1 MAHPEILDTEA
12 KLRERVKELTCLYQA
27 VQIATTQSDAPIGE
41 VLQGIA
47 ELIPPAWQY
56 PDITVGRVVMDDQ
69 SYATRGFRETP
80 FKQSADIV
88 VRGKPRG
95 FIEVVY
101 LEETPELHEGPFLSE
116 ERNLIDALAREVSG
130 IMERHQ
136 ARLEKADLEEQLRHA
151 DRLATLGQLAAG
163 VAHELNEPLGNIL
176 GFAQLA
182 EKVPG
187 VPTTVMEDLQK
198 IVSACLHSR
207 EIIHKLKLSA
217 RQMPPQRQ
225 ETDLNE
231 LITERLLF
239 IESRC
244 IKHGIDIVRNL
255 DSNLPRIVADASQ
268 LHQVLINLMVNA
280 VQAMPDGGKLTIST
294 GMKGDRICLGVE
306 DTGMGISEDALNKI
320 FLPFFTT
327 KDADQGTGLG
337 LSVVDDIVKSHGGE
351 ISAQSE
357 LGKGTSF
364 TVLFPIDR
372 SAGSRSKVS

>member
-1 MAHPEILDTEA
+1 MERPEILDTEA
-12 KLRERVKELTCLYQA
+12 KLRERVKELTCLYKA
-27 VQIATTQSDAPIGE
+27 VQIATAQSDAPIGE

-56 PDITVGRVVMDDQ
+56 PEITVGRVVMDDQ
-69 SYATRGFRETP
+69 SYETRGFRETP
-80 FKQSADIV
+80 YKQAADIV
-88 VRGKPRG
+88 VRGKVRG

-101 LEETPELHEGPFLSE
+101 VEETPVLHEGPFLRE
-116 ERNLIDALAREVSG
+116 ERNLIDALAREISG

-182 EKVPG
+182 EKAPG
-187 VPTTVMEDLQK
+187 VPEGVMADLKK

-225 ETDLNE
+225 ATDLNE
-231 LITERLLF
+231 IITERLLF

-244 IKHGIDIVRNL
+244 IKNGIEIIRRL
-255 DSNLPRIVADASQ
+255 DPTLPLIVADPSQ

-280 VQAMPDGGKLTIST
+280 VQAMPDGGRLTIRT
-294 GMKGDRICLGVE
+294 GVTGNTVTLGVE
-306 DTGMGISEDALNKI
+306 DTGVGISDEALNKI
-320 FLPFFTT
+320 FHPFFTT

-351 ISAQSE
+351 ITAESE

-364 TVLFPIDR
+364 TVRFPMDR
-372 SAGSRSKVS
+372 AAGPRSKVT

>member
-1 MAHPEILDTEA
+1 MMRPEILDTEA
-12 KLRERVKELTCLYQA
+12 KLRERVKELTCLYKA
-27 VQIATTQSDAPIGE
+27 VQIATTQSDAPIGS

-56 PDITVGRVVMDDQ
+56 PEITVGRVVLDDQ
-69 SYATRGFRETP
+69 SYATLGFQVTP
-80 FKQSADIV
+80 YRQSADIC
-88 VRGKPRG
+88 VRNKIRG

-101 LEETPELHEGPFLSE
+101 LEETPTLHEGPFLME

-182 EKVPG
+182 QKVEG
-187 VPTTVMEDLQK
+187 VPQSVLKDLQK
-198 IVSACLHSR
+198 IVNACLHSR
-207 EIIHKLKLSA
+207 EIIHKLKLTA
-217 RQMPPQRQ
+217 RQAPPHREQV
-225 ETDLNE
+225 DLNE
-231 LITERLLF
+231 IIRERLFF

-244 IKHGIDIVRNL
+244 IKHGIRIVRKL
-255 DSNLPRIVADASQ
+255 DARLPTLVADASQ

-280 VQAMPDGGKLTIST
+280 VQAMPEGGTLTIT
-294 GMKGDRICLGVE
+294 TRGDVEKVFFTIE
-306 DTGMGISEDALNKI
+306 DTGIGISEEALNKI

-337 LSVVDDIVKSHGGE
+337 LSVVDDIVKGHGGE
-351 ISAQSE
+351 IFAESV
-357 LGKGTSF
+357 LGKGTAFHVSI
-364 TVLFPIDR
+364 PIDR
-372 SAGSRSKVS
+372 SRSGGNMR